1 VHSPSTGPDLA
12 HARRQAI
19 KESAPLLIPA
29 VPFGFVLGVAISES
43 PLNNGVGVFTSL
55 AIFAG
60 AAQLAFISLVGTA
73 SIWAAIAAALVINAR
88 HVMYSA
94 ALSPIFKPQPRWFRW
109 VAPYVL
115 VDQVF
120 ALAMQHADDEPAYFR
135 RFYLVTGS
143 MFFSLWITVTIL
155 GLFFGSFIPESIQI
169 GFAPAI
175 MFTGLVIFGVT
186 NRPGVIAAA
195 VGASVCFATLGL
207 PNRVG
212 LLIGAGCG
220 VAAGY
225 VAELVLDRRS
235 T

>member
-1 VHSPSTGPDLA
+1 MVEPDLA

-19 KESAPLLIPA
+19 KESLPLLLPA
-29 VPFGFVLGVAISES
+29 LPFGFVLGVAITES
-43 PLNNGVGVFTSL
+43 PMHDGIGLFTSVAL
-55 AIFAG
+55 MAG
-60 AAQLAFISLVGTA
+60 AAQLAMITLVGTA

-94 ALSPIFKPQPRWFRW
+94 ALAPVFKNQPRWFRW
-109 VAPYVL
+109 VAPYML
-115 VDQVF
+115 IDQIF
-120 ALAMQHADDEPAYFR
+120 ALATQHADDEPAYFR
-135 RFYLVTGS
+135 RYYTVVAVL
-143 MFFSLWITVTIL
+143 FFWFWQTVTVL

-169 GFAPAI
+169 GFAPAV
-175 MFTGLVIFGVT
+175 MFTGLVIFGIT

-225 VAELVLDRRS
+225 LAEVTLERRS
-235 T
+235 VLA